1 MSVRSGVLEL
11 VDVASCPLWPAQ
23 APEETST
30 HAAGGLIRVTAPDS
44 AKGKLDTTFLDEE
57 LRISRGDK
65 GNLFILRQRDPD
77 AASQARM

>member
-1 MSVRSGVLEL
+1 M
-11 VDVASCPLWPAQ
+11 
-23 APEETST
+23 
-30 HAAGGLIRVTAPDS
+30 TAPDS

-57 LRISRGDK
+57 LRVSRGDK